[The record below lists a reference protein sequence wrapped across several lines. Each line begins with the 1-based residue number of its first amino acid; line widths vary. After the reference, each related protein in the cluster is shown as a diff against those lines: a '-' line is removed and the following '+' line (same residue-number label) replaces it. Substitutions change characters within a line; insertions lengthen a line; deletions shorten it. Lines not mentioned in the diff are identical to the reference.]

1 MPQIETPETI
11 QWRRWMREFG
21 QQERRVREFLGL
33 SQAQVAEAAGVSQG
47 SVSRLEAG
55 RGLGTPM
62 VVILKINVAMAR
74 ELRRLDPEM
83 LNADLRRALA
93 IQDALSP
100 PGVVADA
107 SGSPASHHA
116 ADLDD
121 LVQLYRRVA
130 PGQRGRLLAILRA
143 AVQALASDEPA
154 REPAAHHD
162 EPGRSSA

>member
-1 MPQIETPETI
+1 MQHVETFEST

-21 QQERRVREFLGL
+21 QQERRIREFLGL

-47 SVSRLEAG
+47 SVSRLEGG

-62 VVILKINVAMAR
+62 VVILRINLAMSR

-83 LNADLRRALA
+83 LNDDLRRALA
-93 IQDALSP
+93 IQEALSP
-100 PGVVADA
+100 PGLLADA
-107 SGSPASHHA
+107 GASPAPLH

-121 LVQLYRRVA
+121 LVGLYRRVPA
-130 PGQRGRLLAILRA
+130 GQRGRLLAILRA
-143 AVQALASDEPA
+143 AVQALGSDEPA
-154 REPAAHHD
+154 REHAQHD